1 MSFASDSVCVLSNIF
16 KISIV
21 MKKIKE
27 TLFWKI
33 IKNKYVIVCLV
44 FFLII
49 LILDE
54 NNLLVIRS
62 LRKDVAELEYTI
74 DTMRQGIHQDSL
86 QAVRLM
92 YNLDTIE
99 RYGRENYF
107 MKRKNEDVFVV
118 VENEE

>member
-1 MSFASDSVCVLSNIF
+1 MSDSVYVLSNIF